1 MKKIGLVIVF
11 SLVLFLM
18 FSCSMEISN
27 EIKEDNPIVQEP
39 VEEKGA
45 EVRIKINT
53 PSLTSRTI
61 LPDND
66 DLVRANWYEVR
77 LESLDD
83 PDLAYTQSV
92 SAEKGEAEVQFENVL
107 IGTYIVTGEAYIKNG
122 EATKV
127 LLYKGRSS
135 ENLKVEVDGTN
146 TATIILESLN
156 YGNGL
161 TGGVSVSINWTD
173 ASKMEGVIKEVVSK
187 YPLSIKFFY
196 ADDYTENGFKPEY
209 SQLGETIIA
218 PVGTTSVHYEK
229 HGIPVT
235 GKGIGYFGIYYT
247 VEETEYLLL
256 TLGSDIVQI
265 YSGQVS
271 VPDNGDLYIVTNNNI
286 PSVINEV
293 RLSLGYGEDP
303 TKNLLV
309 SWRNTDDHGS
319 LLYDRIS
326 LKLYDVSNGRNLV
339 EQRIIDLR
347 EKTSSD
353 MSYQFEA
360 EMVKGHKYVVYATG
374 RTPYGRE
381 TKTFVSNTFQSK
393 VLVESVDID
402 ESYISGS
409 YMTNGESVVVSA
421 TVNPFDATDKGL
433 CWSFEDDLFDVVSN
447 DNDSNKVTL
456 IAKKPGR
463 TKVTATSLDNPEL
476 SDTSEKTIS
485 IRLRKPESPMCEV
498 LEVDGGKKIRV
509 YWSVNDSWAESY
521 SVYRVVDGV
530 AEENSVAV
538 VDNVG
543 DSVNSYDDENIVAG
557 KSYSYFVKADN
568 STLTTAYFNP
578 ESEASEQ
585 SAAITPV
592 VPTITFVQPTIKNFN
607 LTISN
612 STGSAS
618 DILVTEEEPQTLFIP
633 NPIEGIEK
641 YTWLV
646 NGAVIKTGT
655 YESCSSI
662 TLTSDM
668 SAVEIRGGD
677 ANTLT
682 LIGETHDG
690 NAYSSTIYF
699 RVVTVKDERVEIS
712 NAISSIDI
720 NDGTYLLDAYVYPIN
735 ATMQDITYSSSNEG
749 VASIDSK
756 GLITLKGIGHATITA
771 SCTYG
776 ASAVVELDVYNP
788 LTDAKALIKMLN
800 SSLKSVISDA
810 DASFGRDWWPGE
822 TPNTYNYENGKIK
835 ISSPENAS
843 QSPGRIDITNFF
855 VDDGF
860 YGTVTFDTTTSIK
873 LYASDGGGIWQK
885 GYLGD
890 DPLHYIGYNNEGLV
904 RVTLPYG
911 QGSATIQFNAIDVQN
926 KSGSYT
932 VTFEGRESEEIL
944 YSEMVSEYPLI

>member
-11 SLVLFLM
+11 SLILILM

-66 DLVRANWYEVR
+66 DLVKANWYEVR
-77 LESLDD
+77 LESIDD

-92 SAEKGEAEVQFENVL
+92 SAENGEAEVQFENIL

-122 EATKV
+122 DATKV

-161 TGGVSVSINWTD
+161 TGGVSVSIDWTD
-173 ASKMEGVIKEVVSK
+173 ASKMEGVVKEVVSK

-196 ADDYTENGFKPEY
+196 ADDYTANGFKPEY
-209 SQLGETIIA
+209 TQLGETIIA

-309 SWRNTDDHGS
+309 SWRNTDDYGS

-326 LKLYDVSNGRNLV
+326 LKLYDVTNGRSLV
-339 EQRIIDLR
+339 EQKILDLR
-347 EKTSSD
+347 EKISSD

-409 YMTNGESVVVSA
+409 YMTNGESVIASA
-421 TVNPFDATDKGL
+421 TVNPFDATNKGL
-433 CWSFEDDLFDVVSN
+433 SWSFEDDLFDVVSN

-509 YWSVNDSWAESY
+509 FWSVNDSWAESY

-530 AEENSVAV
+530 TEENSVAV

-543 DSVNSYDDENIVAG
+543 DSVNSYDDVNVVAG
-557 KSYSYFVKADN
+557 KSYAYVVKAEN
-568 STLTTAYFNP
+568 STLITPYFNP
-578 ESEASEQ
+578 ESEASDQ
-585 SAAITPV
+585 SPAITPL
-592 VPTITFVQPTIKNFN
+592 VPTITFVQPTVKNFT

-612 STGSAS
+612 GTGSAS
-618 DILVTEEEPQTLFIP
+618 DVLVTEEEPQTLFIP
-633 NPIEGIEK
+633 NPIDGIEK

-646 NGAVIKTGT
+646 NGVAIKTGT

-735 ATMQDITYSSSNEG
+735 ATMQDITYSSSNED
-749 VASIDSK
+749 VASVDSK
-756 GLITLKGIGHATITA
+756 GVVTLKGIGHVNITA

-776 ASAVVELDVYNP
+776 ESSVMELDVYNP
-788 LTDAKALIKMLN
+788 LTDPTSLIKIFNNGIKPVMTE
-800 SSLKSVISDA
+800 A
-810 DASFGRDWWPGE
+810 DVSFKGDWWPGE
-822 TPNTYNYENGKIK
+822 TPKKYSYDGEKVQ

-843 QSPGRIDITNFF
+843 QSAGNIVLKDFIIN
-855 VDDGF
+855 DSF
-860 YGTVTFDTTTSIK
+860 YGPIICNTTTSIK
-873 LYASDGGGIWQK
+873 IYASDGGGIWNK
-885 GYLGD
+885 GYIGD

-926 KSGSYT
+926 KNGSYT
-932 VTFEGRESEEIL
+932 VTFDGRDSVKIE
-944 YSEMVSEYPLI
+944 YSDLAGEYPLM